1 MLNVKKIRLAQNMS
15 QKSLAALL
23 KIKPNTLSKYE
34 SGKRNPSISMLIKM
48 SETLGCDFN
57 TLISKSKSNKN

>member
-23 KIKPNTLSKYE
+23 KIKPNTLSQYE
-34 SGKRNPSISMLIKM
+34 SGKRDPSISMLIKM
-48 SETLGCDFN
+48 SETLECDFN
-57 TLISKSKSNKN
+57 TLISKSEK